1 MIVYGDI
8 YSGNCFKVRLA
19 LDQLGLD
26 YEWRAVNIMKQETRS
41 VEFLLK
47 NPNGRVPL
55 LELESGQFLPE
66 SNAILYYLAGLD
78 VRQDGLRLLPDEL
91 FARAQV
97 MQWMFF
103 EQYSHEPNVAVARY
117 IKFYLGNPAS
127 EQERWLSKMAP
138 GYKAL
143 DVMEQHL
150 NNRTYFVAEQYSIA
164 DIALY
169 GYTHV
174 AHEGGFE
181 MSRNPNIAGWLA
193 RVASKPHYRAMNQ

>member
-19 LDQLGLD
+19 LDQLGLK
-26 YEWRAVNIMKQETRS
+26 YEWRAVDIMKQETRTA
-41 VEFLLK
+41 EFLLK

-55 LELESGQFLPE
+55 LELEDGKFLAE

-78 VRQDGLRLLPDEL
+78 GREGGVRLLPPGL
-91 FARAQV
+91 FERAQV

-117 IKFYLGNPAS
+117 IKFYLGNPEN
-127 EQERWLSKMAP
+127 EQARLLSKMAP

-150 NNRTYFVAEQYSIA
+150 DNRTYFVAQQYSIA

-174 AHEGGFE
+174 AHEGGFD
-181 MSRNPNIAGWLA
+181 MSRYPNIARWLA
-193 RVASKPHYRAMNQ
+193 RVAAKPHYRAMNQ

>member
-19 LDQLGLD
+19 LDHLGLNYD
-26 YEWRAVNIMKQETRS
+26 WRAVDIMKQETRTA
-41 VEFLLK
+41 EFLLK

-55 LELESGQFLPE
+55 LELEDGKFLPE

-78 VRQDGLRLLPDEL
+78 AREGDVRLLPPGL
-91 FARAQV
+91 FERAEV

-117 IKFYLGNPAS
+117 IKFYLGNPEN
-127 EQERWLSKMAP
+127 EQARLLSKMAP

-150 NNRTYFVAEQYSIA
+150 DNRTYFVAEQYSIA

-174 AHEGGFE
+174 AHEGGFD
-181 MSRNPNIAGWLA
+181 MSRYPNIARWLA
-193 RVASKPHYRAMNQ
+193 RVAAKPHYRAMNQ